1 MVALS
6 MLNWSAR
13 GDLVEPCKGLLDQH
27 ESPSVD
33 ASFSARQLLVPDLL
47 EESKRFIRGERT
59 TLLLPDPHLNKD
71 VLVPLDVEIL
81 ATSRNKPTG
90 THPSVELQRAQPGS
104 HLPRPAIAA
113 ARLQTSLTKS
123 SSGRLSASWNLSA
136 EAQLAEHLRN
146 DFAPRGNG

>member
-13 GDLVEPCKGLLDQH
+13 GDLVEPCKGLLEQH
-27 ESPSVD
+27 ESPGVD

-71 VLVPLDVEIL
+71 VLVPL
-81 ATSRNKPTG
+81 
-90 THPSVELQRAQPGS
+90 
-104 HLPRPAIAA
+104 
-113 ARLQTSLTKS
+113 
-123 SSGRLSASWNLSA
+123 GRV
-136 EAQLAEHLRN
+136 
-146 DFAPRGNG
+146 